1 MEFLVCVRHAP
12 DIFICTER
20 TINTLEDLK
29 KLCDEHP
36 YNSAK
41 LEMGRE
47 ACEEWGAPVI
57 TFNLTQEE

>member
-1 MEFLVCVRHAP
+1 MEFLVCVKHKP
-12 DIFICTER
+12 NTITYTER

-36 YNSAK
+36 YHSAK

-47 ACEEWGAPVI
+47 ARELWGAPVI
-57 TFNLTQEE
+57 KFDLTQE